1 MSIQEKE
8 PKGKN
13 MTHDEAVKM
22 VKGISYRTQ
31 RKVGN
36 NTYAYILSDGSV
48 AIELHGT
55 RVVTIHADDSV
66 TLNSGGYQTSTTK
79 DRINQYS
86 PMRVYQKNFTWFLSD
101 GTPFQDG
108 MIVTDKWIVQTI

>member
-1 MSIQEKE
+1 
-8 PKGKN
+8 
-13 MTHDEAVKM
+13 MTHAEATKM
-22 VKGISYRTQ
+22 VLGKRNRGQ

-55 RVVTIHADDSV
+55 KVVTIHADDSV

-101 GTPFQDG
+101 GTPFEDN
-108 MIVTDKWIVQTI
+108 MVVIS